1 LTIIL
6 NRTPK
11 PATFEAR
18 IQLEIH
24 MGQNP
29 RSAGRRHHEHSDSRS
44 RLRISTEDDLL
55 LLLEKLSEPP
65 FLLIL
70 DEVQDPHNLGACL
83 RSAAAAGVHAV
94 VAPKDRSAPLT
105 DTVRRI
111 ACGAADQVPLFQV
124 TNLART
130 IDQLRKLGVWV
141 IGASGQASDSIF
153 NTALKGP
160 LALVMGSEGSG
171 LRRLTA
177 EKCDL
182 LVRIPVTNRVESLN
196 VSVAAGICLFEAV
209 RQRGSLK

>member
-1 LTIIL
+1 
-6 NRTPK
+6 
-11 PATFEAR
+11 
-18 IQLEIH
+18 

-29 RSAGRRHHEHSDSRS
+29 RSAGRRHHEHSDFRS
-44 RLRISTEDDLL
+44 RARTGREDDLL
-55 LLLEKLSEPP
+55 TLLEKLPEPA

-94 VAPKDRSAPLT
+94 VVPKDRSASLT

-111 ACGAADQVPLFQV
+111 ACGAAEQVPFFQV

-130 IDQLRKLGVWV
+130 IDQLRKLGIWV
-141 IGASGQASDSIF
+141 TGASGKASSSIF
-153 NTALKGP
+153 ESNLTGS
-160 LALVMGSEGSG
+160 LAIVMGAEGSG

-182 LVRIPVTNRVESLN
+182 LVRIPMTDRVESLN
-196 VSVAAGICLFEAV
+196 VSVATGICLFEAV
-209 RQRGSLK
+209 RQRGHKK

>member
-1 LTIIL
+1 
-6 NRTPK
+6 
-11 PATFEAR
+11 
-18 IQLEIH
+18 

-29 RSAGRRHHEHSDSRS
+29 RSAGRRRHEHSDSRS
-44 RLRISTEDDLL
+44 SLRTGTEDDLL
-55 LLLEKLSEPP
+55 LSLGRLVEPA

-94 VAPKDRSAPLT
+94 VVPKDRSVALT

-130 IDQLRKLGVWV
+130 IDQLRKQGIWV
-141 IGASGQASDSIF
+141 VGASGQASQSIF
-153 NTALKGP
+153 NSTLTGP

-182 LVRIPVTNRVESLN
+182 LVRIPMTDRVESLN

-209 RQRGSLK
+209 RQRGFLK

>member
-1 LTIIL
+1 
-6 NRTPK
+6 
-11 PATFEAR
+11 
-18 IQLEIH
+18 

-29 RSAGRRHHEHSDSRS
+29 RSAGHRRHEHSDSRS
-44 RLRISTEDDLL
+44 RMRSGTEDDLL
-55 LLLEKLSEPP
+55 LLLGRCAEPA
-65 FLLIL
+65 FLLVL

-94 VAPKDRSAPLT
+94 VVPKDRSVSLT

-124 TNLART
+124 TNLSRT
-130 IDQLRKLGVWV
+130 IDQLRKLGIWV
-141 IGASGQASDSIF
+141 IGTSGEAAQSIF
-153 NTALKGP
+153 TSALTGP
-160 LALVMGSEGSG
+160 LALVLGSEGSG

-182 LVRIPVTNRVESLN
+182 LVRIPMTDGVESLN

-209 RQRGSLK
+209 RQRGSLQ

>member
-1 LTIIL
+1 
-6 NRTPK
+6 
-11 PATFEAR
+11 
-18 IQLEIH
+18 

-29 RSAGRRHHEHSDSRS
+29 RSAGRRHHEHSNFRS
-44 RLRISTEDDLL
+44 RVRTGSEDDLL
-55 LLLEKLSEPP
+55 TLLGKLSEPA
-65 FLLIL
+65 FLLVL

-94 VAPKDRSAPLT
+94 VVPKDRSVSLT

-111 ACGAADQVPLFQV
+111 ACGAADHVPFHQV

-130 IDQLRKLGVWV
+130 LDQLRKLGIW
-141 IGASGQASDSIF
+141 IAGASGSASNSIF
-153 NTALKGP
+153 EANFTGP

-182 LVRIPVTNRVESLN
+182 LVRIPMTDRVESLN

-209 RQRGSLK
+209 RQRSRKP